1 VTEAVQDTATKLP
14 LSRIKHGDNPRRYFA
29 QAKHDELVAS
39 VRLRGILQPLLV
51 RLAKEGDGYE
61 IVAGERRYRA
71 ALEAFG
77 ADGEVP
83 VTIRE
88 LTDQEALEAAIDEND
103 IREDAS
109 ETEQADAAVR
119 VLAACQNDRAE
130 AAKRLGWSTAK
141 LDRRLAL
148 ANLTEAVK
156 LALDER
162 RIKVGHAELLAA
174 VPTDKQDQALKTI
187 VAHGLDVN
195 KTRDVLM
202 RMTQSLAAAAFDKT
216 ECTSCPF
223 NSASQRAL
231 FETHVDDG
239 NCTNPGCFKLKSE
252 AAAPKPA
259 AAPPS
264 VEQVA
269 PAAQNSEAVKAPAAE
284 KEGGPKDSV
293 ASAPAPAARSGK
305 TASAPDAF
313 DSTNQDIIITC
324 VDTAKA
330 RRAIGAA
337 LADERHVPPFY
348 WLDLGNHAT
357 DGQFIIGTS
366 RRSVFQN
373 DKHMRLPTVLDYF
386 PELADE
392 SLAEDDAP
400 SCSVAEALERQ
411 SLFINRVMASHA
423 LALLFDLL
431 GRGSIGNAG
440 GFINLATGQAVPI
453 PLRVER
459 VDARE

>member
-1 VTEAVQDTATKLP
+1 MQPEPRHYLPASFDNRAINVALVGCGGNGAQMLMGLASLDTAL
-14 LSRIKHGDNPRRYFA
+14 
-29 QAKHDELVAS
+29 
-39 VRLRGILQPLLV
+39 
-51 RLAKEGDGYE
+51 
-61 IVAGERRYRA
+61 
-71 ALEAFG
+71 
-77 ADGEVP
+77 
-83 VTIRE
+83 
-88 LTDQEALEAAIDEND
+88 AAISSRSLHVTVIDD
-103 IREDAS
+103 DTVS
-109 ETEQADAAVR
+109 E
-119 VLAACQNDRAE
+119 
-130 AAKRLGWSTAK
+130 
-141 LDRRLAL
+141 
-148 ANLTEAVK
+148 ANLGRQPFYRCDLGNSKAITLTERVN
-156 LALDER
+156 L
-162 RIKVGHAELLAA
+162 
-174 VPTDKQDQALKTI
+174 
-187 VAHGLDVN
+187 AHGLAW
-195 KTRDVLM
+195 T
-202 RMTQSLAAAAFDKT
+202 
-216 ECTSCPF
+216 
-223 NSASQRAL
+223 
-231 FETHVDDG
+231 
-239 NCTNPGCFKLKSE
+239 
-252 AAAPKPA
+252 
-259 AAPPS
+259 
-264 VEQVA
+264 
-269 PAAQNSEAVKAPAAE
+269 AVH
-284 KEGGPKDSV
+284 G
-293 ASAPAPAARSGK
+293 R
-305 TASAPDAF
+305 APDAF